1 VDRLALRVAV
11 ALATVA
17 GAAGIASAQGLPIL
31 HVRSF
36 VLAVDRPTVAV
47 GDPFHLTL
55 TTHVDEKIG
64 ALEGAVL
71 PNLSGFEDL
80 GDERRCAPAGTGT
93 TCVET
98 LTLDAPDP
106 GDKTIGPAAVE
117 AIDPATG
124 RPRNLESNLV
134 TIHVTGQAK
143 TTEEPPAPN
152 PFADALGNVVRQLVV
167 FVLVAVAA
175 WALVWG
181 FARRPVRPFVA
192 PANVMPPVVAPAP
205 VVPDD
210 WATHI
215 ARLVAE
221 LEREPTR
228 AHAVAVREALRQHVG
243 AREKETLADL
253 VARDAANGRTGTLA
267 ALAAVERA
275 AFCEEERVPAAVVEA
290 LPYLKT

>member
-1 VDRLALRVAV
+1 
-11 ALATVA
+11 
-17 GAAGIASAQGLPIL
+17 L

-80 GDERRCAPAGTGT
+80 GDERRCAPAGAGT

-98 LTLDAPDP
+98 LTLDATDP
-106 GDKTIGPAAVE
+106 GDKTIGPAVIE
-117 AIDPATG
+117 AIDPANG
-124 RPRNLESNLV
+124 HPHNLESNLV

-143 TTEEPPAPN
+143 PAEEPPPAPN
-152 PFADALGNVVRQLVV
+152 PFADVLGNMLRQLFV
-167 FVLVAVAA
+167 FVLVAVAV

-192 PANVMPPVVAPAP
+192 PPNVVPPVVPP
-205 VVPDD
+205 PPLEPD
-210 WATHI
+210 WATRI

-253 VARDAANGRTGTLA
+253 VARDAANGQPGTLA

-275 AFCEEERVPAAVVEA
+275 AFCEEERVPEAVVEA

>member
-1 VDRLALRVAV
+1 M
-11 ALATVA
+11 
-17 GAAGIASAQGLPIL
+17 AGIASAQGLPVL

-36 VLAVDRPTVAV
+36 VLAVDRPSVAV

-55 TTHVDEKIG
+55 TTHVVEKIG

-80 GDERRCAPAGTGT
+80 GDERRCAPAGKGT

-98 LTLDAPDP
+98 LTLDATDP
-106 GDKTIGPAAVE
+106 GDKTIGPAIIE
-117 AIDPATG
+117 AIDPANG
-124 RPRNLESNLV
+124 RPHDLESNLV

-152 PFADALGNVVRQLVV
+152 PFADVIGNMLRQLFV
-167 FVLVAVAA
+167 FVLVAVAV

-181 FARRPVRPFVA
+181 FARRPVRPLVA
-192 PANVMPPVVAPAP
+192 TPYVPPPVVPAPA
-205 VVPDD
+205 VEAD
-210 WATHI
+210 WATRI

-253 VARDAANGRTGTLA
+253 VARDAANGQPGTLA